1 MYTIFAKEA
10 IAVSTKTLT
19 LVAVLTAVLC
29 ICGPLAVPIGPV
41 PISLTSGVLMLI
53 ALLLGAGRSTL
64 CCAVYLLLGLVGL
77 PVFSSF
83 RAGMSVLAG
92 PTGGY
97 LVGFLPMTALGG
109 YFCART
115 DKRTLQA
122 AALVAA
128 TALLYVLGTAWFV
141 YQTGKTLPVALGACV
156 LPFLPGDAL
165 KILLVVTAGN
175 LLKDRLK
182 KANLL

>member
-1 MYTIFAKEA
+1 M
-10 IAVSTKTLT
+10 STKTLT
-19 LVAVLTAVLC
+19 LTAILTAVLC
-29 ICGPLAVPIGPV
+29 ICGPLALPIGPV

-53 ALLLGAGRSTL
+53 ALLLGMGRSTL

-97 LVGFLPMTALGG
+97 LVGFLPMTAICG

-115 DKRTLQA
+115 NKRTLQA
-122 AALVAA
+122 AALAGA
-128 TALLYVLGTAWFV
+128 TALLYIIGTAWFV

-165 KILLVVTAGN
+165 KILLVVSGGN
-175 LLKDRLK
+175 LLKARLK